1 MRFKQPKLLD
11 EKQTT
16 VYKRAVDKNY
26 NLKMKASRFIFSEI
40 SQKFPIM
47 PFTARS
53 ATVILSYGCVFF
65 MRNDYYVWL
74 FILISSFPFFFMKK
88 GFGREKGS
96 LGVGWMC
103 DPWSFAAVSCSSRE
117 TWCVCIYVVPC
128 NKRVWTSSLIFFSN
142 YGNNLF
148 HL

>member
-1 MRFKQPKLLD
+1 
-11 EKQTT
+11 
-16 VYKRAVDKNY
+16 
-26 NLKMKASRFIFSEI
+26 
-40 SQKFPIM
+40 
-47 PFTARS
+47 
-53 ATVILSYGCVFF
+53 
-65 MRNDYYVWL
+65 MRNKQLSTSGLWTRTIIWKWKHQDLSLVRLVKNFPSCHLLQGLQLLSCLTSVYSSWEMITMFGYL
-74 FILISSFPFFFMKK
+74 FLISSFPFFFMKK